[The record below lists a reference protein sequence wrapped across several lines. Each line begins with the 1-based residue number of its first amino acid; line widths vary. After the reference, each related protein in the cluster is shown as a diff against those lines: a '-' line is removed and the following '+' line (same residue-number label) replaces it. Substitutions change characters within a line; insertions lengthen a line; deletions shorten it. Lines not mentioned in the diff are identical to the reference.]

1 MTTLSLTPELVTVRT
16 EMNDHRTM
24 TVELHETNETRHLV
38 EYETEQIRDTLAS
51 LPVGS
56 RIPVEMVRAGSRSN
70 VWKVVGLHGRR
81 SHGRRSPTA
90 NHSLTTA
97 N

>member
-1 MTTLSLTPELVTVRT
+1 MNPRSASPELVHVRT
-16 EMNDHRTM
+16 EMNDHGTM

-38 EYETEQIRDTLAS
+38 EYESEEIHDTLAS

-56 RIPVEMVRAGSRSN
+56 RVPIEMVRVGTRSN
-70 VWKVVGLHGRR
+70 VWKVVALHGRR
-81 SHGRRSPTA
+81 VPTA
-90 NHSLTTA
+90 DQSVSTA